1 MTPSP
6 SSEVVRAA
14 RGSAADGAMKR
25 AYVRRMFAAVAPRYD
40 LLNHLLSLNLDRRW
54 RRAAV
59 ARLGWEA
66 RPDGVYLDL
75 CAGTM
80 DLAAALGREPR
91 FRGRV
96 IGADFVV
103 PMLELGRGKSARAA
117 PVAADALLLPFP
129 DRAFDGALVGF
140 GVRNLTDLDAGLR
153 ETARV
158 LRPGARFVVLEF
170 ATPRFAPLRA
180 AYLFYFRRV
189 LPAIGRAVSKHRD
202 AYTYLPESVK
212 TFPDPEALAARMR
225 AAGFADVRFEL
236 LAGGICAVHHGTR

>member
-1 MTPSP
+1 VRLGGLSFAPMTPSP

-140 GVRNLTDLDAGLR
+140 GVRNLTDLDAGRDL
-153 ETARV
+153 
-158 LRPGARFVVLEF
+158 
-170 ATPRFAPLRA
+170 
-180 AYLFYFRRV
+180 RRV
-189 LPAIGRAVSKHRD
+189 TRPVSVDKEITEIADRCMKSAGGGPALLFERPTLLQGGPSRYPVAVNLFGSEKRM
-202 AYTYLPESVK
+202 
-212 TFPDPEALAARMR
+212 ALALGVSCLDEIGERIAT
-225 AAGFADVRFEL
+225 L
-236 LAGGICAVHHGTR
+236 LNIKV